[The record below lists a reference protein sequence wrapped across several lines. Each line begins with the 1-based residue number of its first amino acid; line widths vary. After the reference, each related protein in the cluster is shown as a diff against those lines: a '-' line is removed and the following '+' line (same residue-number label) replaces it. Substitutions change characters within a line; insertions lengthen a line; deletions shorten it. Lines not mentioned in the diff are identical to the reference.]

1 MLLRADE
8 YQRSKTAALVGLK
21 LMPTEV
27 PEIPLPGQ
35 DAALG
40 GPVLEVDRLTVS
52 FDHTVILADLTFK
65 VARGASLAVIGPN
78 GSGKTLL
85 FRALIGAIPYEGT
98 IRWAPGTRFGYVPQK
113 LDIERDLPITG
124 RDLLRAKLTI
134 ARARKEDALH
144 ALERVNLREE
154 VLVQPIGS
162 MSGGQFQRL
171 LVAFALIGRPDVLLL
186 DEPAAGVDAPGQQA
200 LSEAIRRLQQDE
212 GVTTFL
218 ISHDLSVVYRYAS
231 SVLCL
236 ARERSCLGPPH
247 VVLTPERLSE
257 IYGTPISFHLHDDHG
272 R

>member
-1 MLLRADE
+1 MSSEL
-8 YQRSKTAALVGLK
+8 
-21 LMPTEV
+21 PEV
-27 PEIPLPGQ
+27 PIPSQG
-35 DAALG
+35 AAVG
-40 GPVLEVDRLTVS
+40 EPVLEVDHLTIR
-52 FDHTVILADLTFK
+52 FDQTAIIADLNFT

-78 GSGKTLL
+78 GSGKTVL
-85 FRALIGAIPYEGT
+85 FRALIGAIPYAGR

-134 ARARKEDALH
+134 SHAAKEEALD
-144 ALERVNLREE
+144 ALERVDLREE

-171 LVAFALIGRPDVLLL
+171 LVAFALIGKPDVLLL
-186 DEPAAGVDAPGQQA
+186 DEPAAGVDAPGQEA
-200 LSEAIRRLQQDE
+200 LNAALRRLQQE
-212 GVTTFL
+212 EAITTLL

-231 SVLCL
+231 AVLCL
-236 ARERSCLGPPH
+236 ARQRACLGAPE

-257 IYGTPISFHLHDDHG
+257 VYGTPISFHLHDDHG

>member
-1 MLLRADE
+1 MSSEL
-8 YQRSKTAALVGLK
+8 
-21 LMPTEV
+21 PEV
-27 PEIPLPGQ
+27 PIPSQG
-35 DAALG
+35 AAVG
-40 GPVLEVDRLTVS
+40 EPVLEVDHLTIR
-52 FDHTVILADLTFK
+52 FDQTAIIADLNFT

-78 GSGKTLL
+78 GSGKTVL
-85 FRALIGAIPYEGT
+85 FRALIGAIPYAGR

-134 ARARKEDALH
+134 SHAAKEEALD
-144 ALERVNLREE
+144 ALERVDLREE
-154 VLVQPIGS
+154 VLVQPIGG

-171 LVAFALIGRPDVLLL
+171 LVAFALIGKPDVLML
-186 DEPAAGVDAPGQQA
+186 DEPAAGVDAPGQEA
-200 LSEAIRRLQQDE
+200 LNAALRRLQQE
-212 GVTTFL
+212 EAITTLL

-236 ARERSCLGPPH
+236 ARERSCIGPPQ

-257 IYGTPISFHLHDDHG
+257 IYGTPISFHLHEDSG

>member
-1 MLLRADE
+1 
-8 YQRSKTAALVGLK
+8 
-21 LMPTEV
+21 MPTEV
-27 PEIPLPGQ
+27 PERRITGQ
-35 DAALG
+35 YAG
-40 GPVLEVDRLTVS
+40 SVLEVDRLTVS
-52 FDHTVILADLTFK
+52 FDDTVILADLSFS
-65 VARGASLAVIGPN
+65 VARGASLAVIGLN
-78 GSGKTLL
+78 GSGKTVL
-85 FRALIGAIPYEGT
+85 FRALIGAIPYAGT

-134 ARARKEDALH
+134 SHAAKEEALDALK
-144 ALERVNLREE
+144 RVDLREE

-171 LVAFALIGRPDVLLL
+171 LVAFALIGKPDVLLL

-212 GVTTFL
+212 GVTTLL
-218 ISHDLSVVYRYAS
+218 ISHDLSVVYHYAS

-236 ARERSCLGPPH
+236 ARERSSLGPPQ

>member
-1 MLLRADE
+1 MAGEL
-8 YQRSKTAALVGLK
+8 S
-21 LMPTEV
+21 EV
-27 PEIPLPGQ
+27 RKSGPESVSGDTILQ
-35 DAALG
+35 
-40 GPVLEVDRLTVS
+40 VKHLTVT
-52 FDHTVILADLTFK
+52 FDQTAVLADLNFT

-78 GSGKTLL
+78 GSGKTVL
-85 FRALIGAIPYEGT
+85 FRALIGAIPYKGT

-124 RDLLRAKLTI
+124 RDLLRAKLAI
-134 ARARKEDALH
+134 SRARKEDALR
-144 ALERVNLREE
+144 ALERVDLREE

-200 LSEAIRRLQQDE
+200 LNAAISRLQKE
-212 GVTTFL
+212 ERVTTLL

-236 ARERSCLGPPH
+236 ARERSYLGPPA

-257 IYGTPISFHLHDDHG
+257 AYGTPLGFHFHDDHG